1 VVSKPIVIFL
11 ASKVRWIC
19 HARAVNMSENGAG
32 NFDERTAST
41 NSVGR
46 RRAEAIINPASG
58 LANDYLNLFNEI
70 VMMIEQL
77 PTMPE
82 LIDDILHW
90 RPVSYQEYF
99 ANSILPGRASAL
111 EAYGALDAA
120 FRQDFEGVVAD
131 LDRRAVGAVVAIR
144 RQHKI
149 TGGGASETM
158 KEICVRAGGALREVL
173 LKATDLVNHGT
184 RVPRESEQERADRL
198 LYGKLRRVG

>member
-1 VVSKPIVIFL
+1 M
-11 ASKVRWIC
+11 AC
-19 HARAVNMSENGAG
+19 HARAFNMGENAVG
-32 NFDERTAST
+32 NFERTAT
-41 NSVGR
+41 PDGVR
-46 RRAEAIINPASG
+46 QQRAEAIVNPASG

-77 PTMPE
+77 PSMPE

-99 ANSILPGRASAL
+99 AGSVLPGRASAL
-111 EAYGALDAA
+111 EAYSALDAS

-144 RQHKI
+144 RQHKMH
-149 TGGGASETM
+149 GGCASAAM
-158 KEICVRAGGALREVL
+158 QEICVRAGEALREVL

-184 RVPRESEQERADRL
+184 RVPRESAQERADRL
-198 LYGKLRRVG
+198 LYGKLRRVS